1 MQRYKIKIEYEGTP
15 FVGWQFQKNG
25 QSIQE
30 VLQKAIFNFS
40 KEKVVV
46 IGAGRTDSGVH
57 ALAQVAHFDLKKKI
71 KIKRKS
77 LLPAINQNI
86 GNKPVTVLKINK
98 VNKKFH
104 ARFDAKKRTY
114 QYTIVNRQSP
124 LTLQKNKAWHI
135 RKKLDVK
142 AMKKGTK
149 LLLGTHDF
157 STFRA
162 SSCGAKSPIKTM
174 EKISIKKN
182 KDKITLK
189 FTSKSFLQQQV
200 RSMVGCIKYLGD
212 GKWNLDTFKKSF
224 KSKSRIKCAPPAP
237 ACGLYLKN
245 ISY

>member
-25 QSIQE
+25 QSVQE

-212 GKWNLDTFKKSF
+212 GKWKLDDFKKSF
-224 KSKSRIKCAPPAP
+224 KSKNRLKCAPPAP
-237 ACGLYLKN
+237 ACGLYLTK
-245 ISY
+245 IKY

>member
-25 QSIQE
+25 KSIQE

-40 KEKVVV
+40 REKVVV
-46 IGAGRTDSGVH
+46 TGAGRTDSGVH
-57 ALAQVAHFDLKKKI
+57 ALAQVAHFDLKK

-98 VNKKFH
+98 ANKKFH

-114 QYTIVNRQSP
+114 QYIIINRQSP

-142 AMKKGTK
+142 AMKKGAK
-149 LLLGTHDF
+149 LLLGTHNF
-157 STFRA
+157 STYRA

-182 KDKITLK
+182 KDKITLQ
-189 FTSKSFLQQQV
+189 FTSRSFLQQQV
-200 RSMVGCIKYLGD
+200 RSMVGCIKYLGE
-212 GKWNLDTFKKSF
+212 GKWNLNDFKNSF
-224 KSKSRIKCAPPAP
+224 KSKNRSKCAPPAP
-237 ACGLYLKN
+237 ACGLYLTK
-245 ISY
+245 IKY

>member
-25 QSIQE
+25 QSVQG

-46 IGAGRTDSGVH
+46 TGAGRTDSGVH
-57 ALAQVAHFDLKKKI
+57 ALAQIAHFDLIKKI
-71 KIKRKS
+71 KKKN

-98 VNKKFH
+98 INKKFH
-104 ARFDAKKRTY
+104 ARYDAKKRTY
-114 QYTIVNRQSP
+114 QYIIINRQSP
-124 LTLQKNKAWHI
+124 LTLEKNKAWHI
-135 RKKLDVK
+135 RKNLNVK
-142 AMKKGTK
+142 KMRKGAK

-162 SSCGAKSPIKTM
+162 SSCGAKSPIKTL

-182 KDKITLK
+182 KEKIILK
-189 FTSKSFLQQQV
+189 FTSRSFLQQQV
-200 RSMVGCIKYLGD
+200 RSMVGCIKYLGE
-212 GKWNLDTFKKSF
+212 GKWSLDIFKKSF
-224 KSKSRIKCAPPAP
+224 NSKNRLKCAPPAP

>member
-1 MQRYKIKIEYEGTP
+1 MQRYKVKIEYDGTS

-25 QSIQE
+25 LSIQE
-30 VLQKAIFNFS
+30 ILQKAIFNFS

-46 IGAGRTDSGVH
+46 TGAGRTDSGVH

-71 KIKRKS
+71 NEKNF
-77 LLPAINQNI
+77 LPGINQHI
-86 GNKPVTVLKINK
+86 GNQSVTVLKINK
-98 VNKKFH
+98 VSKKFH

-114 QYTIVNRQSP
+114 QYTIINRQSP
-124 LTLQKNKAWHI
+124 LALQKSKAWHI

-142 AMKKGTK
+142 AMKKGAK

-174 EKISIKKN
+174 DKISIKKN
-182 KDKITLK
+182 NDKITLQ
-189 FTSKSFLQQQV
+189 FTSRSFLQQQV
-200 RSMVGCIKYLGD
+200 RSMVGCIKYLGE

-224 KSKSRIKCAPPAP
+224 KSKKRIRCAPPAP
-237 ACGLYLKN
+237 ACGLYLAK
-245 ISY
+245 IKY

>member
-25 QSIQE
+25 QSVQE

-40 KEKVVV
+40 EEKVVV
-46 IGAGRTDSGVH
+46 TGAGRTDSGVH
-57 ALAQVAHFDLKKKI
+57 ALAQVAHFDLKKKV
-71 KIKRKS
+71 KRKS

-98 VNKKFH
+98 ANKKFH

-114 QYTIVNRQSP
+114 QYIIINRQSP

-135 RKKLDVK
+135 RKRLNIH
-142 AMKKGTK
+142 AMKKGAK

-162 SSCGAKSPIKTM
+162 SSCGAKSPIKTI
-174 EKISIKKN
+174 ENVSIKKN
-182 KDKITLK
+182 KDKITLQ

-212 GKWNLDTFKKSF
+212 EKWNLNDFKNSF
-224 KSKSRIKCAPPAP
+224 KSKNRSKCAAPAP
-237 ACGLYLKN
+237 ACGLYLKKVF
-245 ISY
+245 Y

>member
-1 MQRYKIKIEYEGTP
+1 MQRYKIKIEYEGTA

-25 QSIQE
+25 QSVQE

-40 KEKVVV
+40 GEKVIVT
-46 IGAGRTDSGVH
+46 GAGRTDSGVH
-57 ALAQVAHFDLKKKI
+57 ALAQVAHFNLKKKI
-71 KIKRKS
+71 KRKN

-86 GNKPVTVLKINK
+86 GDKPVTVLKINK
-98 VNKKFH
+98 TNKKFH

-114 QYTIVNRQSP
+114 QYIIINRQSP
-124 LTLQKNKAWHI
+124 LALQKNKAWHI

-142 AMKKGTK
+142 AMKKGAK

-200 RSMVGCIKYLGD
+200 RSMVGCIKYLGE
-212 GKWNLDTFKKSF
+212 GKWNLDTFKQSF
-224 KSKSRIKCAPPAP
+224 KSKNRIRCAPPAP
-237 ACGLYLKN
+237 ACGLYLAK
-245 ISY
+245 IKY

>member
-71 KIKRKS
+71 KIKIKS
-77 LLPAINQNI
+77 LFPAINQNI

-182 KDKITLK
+182 KDKIILK
-189 FTSKSFLQQQV
+189 FISKSFLQQQV
-200 RSMVGCIKYLGD
+200 RSMVGCIKYLGE
-212 GKWNLDTFKKSF
+212 GKWNLETFKQSF
-224 KSKSRIKCAPPAP
+224 KSKNRIKCAPPAP
-237 ACGLYLKN
+237 ACGLYLAK
-245 ISY
+245 IKY

>member
-1 MQRYKIKIEYEGTP
+1 MQRYKIKIEYDGTP

-25 QSIQE
+25 TSIQE
-30 VLQKAIFNFS
+30 VLQRAIFNFS

-46 IGAGRTDSGVH
+46 TGAGRTDSGVH
-57 ALAQVAHFDLKKKI
+57 ALAQVAHFDLRKKI
-71 KIKRKS
+71 KIFF
-77 LLPAINQNI
+77 LPGINQHI

-98 VNKKFH
+98 ASKKFH

-114 QYTIVNRQSP
+114 QYIIINRQSP

-142 AMKKGTK
+142 AMQKGAK

-174 EKISIKKN
+174 ENISIKKN
-182 KDKITLK
+182 KEKITLR

-200 RSMVGCIKYLGD
+200 RSMVGCIKYLGE
-212 GKWNLDTFKKSF
+212 GKWNIDYFERSF
-224 KSKSRIKCAPPAP
+224 RSKNRKNCAPPAP

-245 ISY
+245 IYY

>member
-25 QSIQE
+25 QSVQE

-40 KEKVVV
+40 REKVVV
-46 IGAGRTDSGVH
+46 TGAGRTDSGVH

-71 KIKRKS
+71 KRKS
-77 LLPAINQNI
+77 LLPAINQSI
-86 GNKPVTVLKINK
+86 GNKPVTVLEINK
-98 VNKKFH
+98 TNEKFH

-114 QYTIVNRQSP
+114 KYIIINRQSP
-124 LTLQKNKAWHI
+124 LALQKNKAWHI
-135 RKKLDVK
+135 RKKLNVK
-142 AMKKGTK
+142 TMKKGAK

-174 EKISIKKN
+174 KKILIKKN
-182 KDKITLK
+182 KEKIILE

-212 GKWNLDTFKKSF
+212 GKWNLDAFKKSF
-224 KSKSRIKCAPPAP
+224 RSKKRIKCAPPAP

>member
-1 MQRYKIKIEYEGTP
+1 MQRYKITIEYDGTP

-25 QSIQE
+25 LSIQE
-30 VLQKAIFNFS
+30 ILQNAIFNFS
-40 KEKVVV
+40 KEKTV
-46 IGAGRTDSGVH
+46 ITGAGRTDSGVH
-57 ALAQVAHFDLKKKI
+57 ALAQVAHFDLKKQINK
-71 KIKRKS
+71 KS
-77 LLPAINQNI
+77 FLPGINQHI

-98 VNKKFH
+98 TNKNFH

-114 QYTIVNRQSP
+114 QYTIINRQSP
-124 LTLQKNKAWHI
+124 LALQKNKAWHI
-135 RKKLDVK
+135 RKKLNVK
-142 AMKKGTK
+142 DMKKGAK

-162 SSCGAKSPIKTM
+162 SSCGAKSPIKTI

-182 KDKITLK
+182 KDKLILE

-200 RSMVGCIKYLGD
+200 RSMVGCIKYVGE
-212 GKWNLDTFKKSF
+212 GKWKLDDFEQIFRSKK
-224 KSKSRIKCAPPAP
+224 RIRCAPPAP